1 MKLSYAIVLP
11 LFLTLPS
18 ALHAATLND
27 EVGAF
32 LDVAAVSGRERP
44 AADFI
49 AGRLAG
55 LPASRDA
62 LGNVVLSVGSGEP
75 RRLVACALGE
85 PGFIVSAIQEDG
97 YLRVVP
103 AGGGPAGVLWT
114 QSFEGQT
121 VVIGGARGW
130 RAGAVV
136 LPSVHLRQGSQSP
149 RERPFP
155 VDDLYI
161 DAGAGNAGEVAALG
175 IRRMDPVALIRRP
188 MKLAGGLAAAPAA
201 ARKGACAA
209 LADAARRY

>member
-55 LPASRDA
+55 LPVQRDA
-62 LGNVVLSVGSGEP
+62 LGDVVLTVGSGEP

-85 PGFIVSAIQEDG
+85 PGFIVSGIREDG

-103 AGGGPAGVLWT
+103 AGADLTGALWA
-114 QSFEGQT
+114 QSFQCQT
-121 VVIGGARGW
+121 VMIGGARGW
-130 RAGAVV
+130 MPGGVA
-136 LPSVHLRQGSQSP
+136 LPSVHLRQGSDSP
-149 RERPFP
+149 PDHPFQ
-155 VDDLYI
+155 VEDLYI
-161 DAGAGNAGEVAALG
+161 DIGAENAGDVAAQG
-175 IRRMDPVALIRRP
+175 IRLMDPVALIRRP
-188 MKLAGGLAAAPAA
+188 MRLAG
-201 ARKGACAA
+201 
-209 LADAARRY
+209 